1 MRWYELGAPQ
11 GSDGFD
17 DTTFLTEAPA
27 GTDVDVSFHRGHF
40 DAGEPPRLQR
50 LRTCY
55 YRTFNVSYATP
66 SQLDAYRSC
75 REWLD
80 AAIAL
85 MRPGATTDQI
95 AAVWPEAQEFGQPD
109 ERAALGLQFGHGIG
123 VGLYESPG
131 RCTSGAPI
139 CSRARSW

>member
-1 MRWYELGAPQ
+1 M
-11 GSDGFD
+11 
-17 DTTFLTEAPA
+17 PA
-27 GTDVDVSFHRGHF
+27 SRHAFNGY
-40 DAGEPPRLQR
+40 
-50 LRTCY
+50 RTCY

-66 SQLDAYRSC
+66 SQLDAYRRC